1 MTKSIPEKCWQYFL
15 ILSFRKRLN
24 MTTKKK
30 KATSKKGNPCWKN
43 YRQLGMKKKD
53 GKMVPNCVAKK

>member
-1 MTKSIPEKCWQYFL
+1 
-15 ILSFRKRLN
+15 

-30 KATSKKGNPCWKN
+30 KTTSKKGNPCWKN
-43 YRQLGMKKKD
+43 YSQLGMKKKD